1 MTVTAESEVP
11 VQEALPT
18 NFWTASRKAGA
29 TFVVLGGLAFV
40 FWGPL
45 SGRGGDAHFSA
56 GESVTNKSIGIS
68 ARGGAMVA
76 AGIAILCGLLL
87 LARRVVPFRRTL
99 IGIAIVA
106 LVAAALFWQVNG
118 QTLPLGNAASLTV
131 FAALPLIFG
140 ALGGVIG
147 ERSAVI
153 NVAIEGQLLMGAFLS
168 ALVGTMAHSTW
179 AGLAA
184 AGVGGLLV
192 AALLAVFAIKYM
204 VDQVV
209 LGVVLNLLVL
219 GLTSF
224 LYLQLMAT
232 PTGSESFNSAPNLP
246 IWRIPGLDK
255 IPIIGPALF
264 EQNILTYLAI
274 VLVIVV
280 HFAMFHTR
288 WGLRTRAVGE
298 HPAAADTVGIKVIAT
313 RYRNV
318 LMAGVIAGVGGA
330 YFTIG
335 AGFNFSLNT
344 TQGAGFIA
352 LAAVIFGRWKPIG
365 ATMAALLFGFTTY
378 LGDYLPAIG
387 SSIPSA
393 FLSMLPYIAT
403 IIAVAGLVGRVR
415 APAADGKPYV
425 KG

>member
-1 MTVTAESEVP
+1 MTVTAESEVA
-11 VQEALPT
+11 VQEAVPT
-18 NFWTASRKAGA
+18 NFWTAARKAGA
-29 TFVVLGGLAFV
+29 TFVVLGVLAFL

-45 SGRGGDAHFSA
+45 SGRGGDAHFTA
-56 GESVTNKSIGIS
+56 GESAANTTIGIPS
-68 ARGGAMVA
+68 RGGAMVA
-76 AGIAILCGLLL
+76 SGIAMLCGLLL
-87 LARRVVPFRRTL
+87 LSRRVVPLRRTL
-99 IGIAIVA
+99 LGVAIVS

-118 QTLPLGNAASLTV
+118 NTMPLGNAASLTV

-168 ALVGTMAHSTW
+168 ALVGTMAKSTW
-179 AGLAA
+179 AGLFA

-192 AALLAVFAIKYM
+192 AILLAVFAIKYQ

-219 GLTSF
+219 GLTSY
-224 LYLQLMAT
+224 LYLQVMA
-232 PTGSESFNSAPNLP
+232 PHQESFNSAPNLP
-246 IWRIPGLDK
+246 IWKVPGLDK

-274 VLVIVV
+274 VLVIAV
-280 HFAMFHTR
+280 HVGLFHTR

-318 LMAGVIAGVGGA
+318 LIAGFIAGIGGA